1 MVYFGLAV
9 LGPPAELD
17 LIESVGLQD
26 QIIRRIEIIG
36 EVVKNLPDNLRMD
49 HPKVPWR
56 DMAGMRD
63 IVVHQYFGVDL
74 EFVWQAATKDF
85 PELKAKIQKIEFK
98 ESLANLDKE
107 LVAFANASGGRIL
120 VGITDGRKIKG
131 AKISNRLKS
140 QVQDA
145 AGNCDPKVEIEMESF
160 EDVLIIIVKDGE
172 DKHEEKIR
180 FDDLRNSQFVY
191 GEYSAT

>member
-1 MVYFGLAV
+1 
-9 LGPPAELD
+9 

-98 ESLANLDKE
+98 ESLANLYKE